1 MSFTG
6 PKGWH
11 PGLVERRYDASSSSA
26 PASFDKATGSV
37 ECVIS
42 KGAPVQRFYGTETLR
57 ISKDAVDLSRLKS
70 SGISVLDSHQQVGI
84 SNSLGRLQHA
94 WIEGDALVGRIKFHQ
109 TPEGKKAQG
118 MTERGEIVGISAG
131 YAVTQWRVSDAD
143 GRVIDTDKDQVRWDE
158 DLNFEAVKWMLH
170 EVSLVSTGADAAS
183 MIRSLNNTN
192 PDRVEIQNIRARM
205 MARERMAMRERMS
218 RAQIAMRNDWN

>member
-1 MSFTG
+1 MTFT
-6 PKGWH
+6 PRGWH

-26 PASFDKATGSV
+26 PASFNKADGSC
-37 ECVIS
+37 EAIIS
-42 KGAPVQRFYGTETLR
+42 KGSPVQRFYGTETLR

-94 WIEGDALVGRIKFHQ
+94 WIEGDALVGKIKFHQ

-118 MTERGEIVGISAG
+118 MTERGEIVGVSAG
-131 YAVTQWRVSDAD
+131 YAVSQWRVSDSD
-143 GRVIDTDKDQVRWDE
+143 GRVIDPDKDQVRWDE

-170 EVSLVSTGADAAS
+170 EVSLVTTGADAAS
-183 MIRSLNNTN
+183 MIRSLDTNNY
-192 PDRVEIQNIRARM
+192 DRVEIENIRARM
-205 MARERMAMRERMS
+205 LARQRMAMRERMM
-218 RAQIAMRNDWN
+218 RAQNAMRDWN